1 MLSLLLP
8 RTAQRL
14 PRLPVA
20 CTRARRRRRRTVLL
34 MAVQHAG
41 APARRWLTMLAASL
55 SLALRSTVLYYA
67 TM

>member
-14 PRLPVA
+14 PRLPVS
-20 CTRARRRRRRTVLL
+20 CTRARCRRRNVLL